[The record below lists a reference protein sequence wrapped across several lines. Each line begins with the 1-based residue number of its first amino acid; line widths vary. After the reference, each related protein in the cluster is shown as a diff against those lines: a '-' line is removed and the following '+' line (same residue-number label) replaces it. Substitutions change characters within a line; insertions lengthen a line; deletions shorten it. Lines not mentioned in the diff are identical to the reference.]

1 MNLRKQLR
9 GVGVAIVTPFTAEGG
24 IDYKALSR
32 LIDFLIENGTRY
44 IVTQGTTGETPTL
57 SPAEKREL
65 LVFTYSQV
73 NGRVPVVVG
82 VGGNDTR
89 SVCRQLEELPL
100 EKATA
105 VLSASPYYNKPS
117 QEGIFQHYRA
127 LAAASPCPL
136 ILYNVPGRTG
146 RNMEPETT
154 LRLARDVK
162 NIAGI
167 KEAGNSVQQCMH
179 LLRDR
184 PEDFLVVSGDDDL
197 VLAELAGGIDGVISV
212 VANCYPGKFNR
223 LVDAGLN
230 GDFET
235 ARHINFELMDAYRLL
250 FIENNPAGAK
260 AFLHEMGFIENQ
272 LRLPL
277 VPLSA
282 GLQEEVRAYL
292 RRFPAP

>member
-9 GVGVAIVTPFTAEGG
+9 GVGVAIVTPFDSKGDL
-24 IDYKALSR
+24 DYPALSR
-32 LIDFLIENGTRY
+32 LIDFLIENGTGY

-57 SPAEKREL
+57 TATEKREL
-65 LVFTYSQV
+65 LEFTFSHV

-89 SVCRQLEELPL
+89 SVCRQLQELPL

-117 QEGIFQHYRA
+117 QEGIFQHYREV
-127 LAAASPCPL
+127 AAASPRPL

-154 LRLARDVK
+154 LRLAREVE

-167 KEAGNSVQQCMH
+167 KEAGNSVQQCMQ

-184 PEDFLVVSGDDDL
+184 PIDFLVVSGDDDL

-212 VANCYPGKFNR
+212 VANCYPRKFSR

-230 GDFET
+230 GDFEM
-235 ARHINFELMDAYRLL
+235 ARHIHFELMEAYRLL
-250 FIENNPAGAK
+250 FTENNPGGVK
-260 AFLHEMGFIENQ
+260 AFLHAMGFIENR

-277 VPLSA
+277 VPLTA
-282 GLQEEVRAYL
+282 GLQEEVSAFL
-292 RRFPAP
+292 RKVPAP